1 MKTAIVTGAASG
13 IGLAT
18 ARQLIQE
25 GYRVHAVDRAE
36 EGLIGES
43 LNHDPSVFIPHVG
56 DVSDEDLWS
65 SVSRAVE
72 GQVDVLVHN
81 AFALHLNPLHQ
92 QTKDEWALQ
101 WEVIVGAVF
110 HSLVTLHDALVK
122 SSGSMVLVSS
132 VHSRIG
138 IPGHPVYAA
147 AKGALNALARQLAV
161 EYGPDIRVN
170 SVVPGP
176 IRTPVWD
183 SVSEE
188 ELQQVARQTP
198 LGRLGDP
205 NEVARVICF
214 LGSPDSSYIHGAEI
228 VVDGGWSIAKDS
240 R

>member
-18 ARQLIQE
+18 ARQLVQA

-36 EGLIGES
+36 IGLSRES
-43 LNHDPSVFIPHVG
+43 KNHDSSSFIPHVG
-56 DVSDEDLWS
+56 DVSDEQLWS
-65 SVSRAVE
+65 SLSAAVD

-81 AFALHLNPLHQ
+81 AFALRLSPLHM
-92 QTKDEWALQ
+92 QTKDEWTLQ
-101 WEVIVGAVF
+101 WEVMVGAVF
-110 HSLVTLHDALVK
+110 YSVAHLHDALLK
-122 SSGSMVLVSS
+122 ASGSMILVSS

-138 IPGHPVYAA
+138 IPGHPAYAA

-161 EYGPDIRVN
+161 EYGPGIRVN
-170 SVVPGP
+170 SVIPGP

-183 SVSEE
+183 SASEE
-188 ELQQVARQTP
+188 DLVQVARQTP

-205 NEVARVICF
+205 EEVGRVICF
-214 LGSPDSSYIHGAEI
+214 LGSPDSSFIHGAEI

>member
-18 ARQLIQE
+18 ARQLVGA

-36 EGLIGES
+36 EGLSRES
-43 LNHDPSVFIPHVG
+43 LNHDSASFISHVG
-56 DVSDEDLWS
+56 DVSDEQLWS
-65 SVSRAVE
+65 SLSAAVD

-81 AFALHLNPLHQ
+81 AFALSVAPLHQ
-92 QTKDEWALQ
+92 QTKDQWSRQ
-101 WEVIVGAVF
+101 WEVMVGAVF
-110 HSLVTLHDALVK
+110 YSMTHLYDALL
-122 SSGSMVLVSS
+122 SASGSMVLVSS

-138 IPGHPVYAA
+138 IPGHPAYAA

-161 EYGPDIRVN
+161 EYGPEIRVN
-170 SVVPGP
+170 SVIPGP
-176 IRTPVWD
+176 IRTSVWD
-183 SVSEE
+183 SVSKED
-188 ELQQVARQTP
+188 LDQVAHQTP

-205 NEVARVICF
+205 DEVARVICF